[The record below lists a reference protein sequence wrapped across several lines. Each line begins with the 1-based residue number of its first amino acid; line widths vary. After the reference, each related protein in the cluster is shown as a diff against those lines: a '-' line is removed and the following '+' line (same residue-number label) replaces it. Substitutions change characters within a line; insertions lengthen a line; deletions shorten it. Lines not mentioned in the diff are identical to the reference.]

1 MLVLALQARELAE
14 HARVANE
21 VAGAESNRELLRMA
35 ADVHRVFID
44 YPELRPHFLEESP
57 EPPSA
62 VEEVRLTVVTEMVAD
77 ALQVGIETAGRLAA
91 SQRYVEL
98 WGDCIDT
105 TRASSSRLR
114 AFSTNPGPWP
124 TLTTRVATYDATPSL
139 SPLTEASRNGE
150 DRAFGCRRG

>member
-1 MLVLALQARELAE
+1 
-14 HARVANE
+14 
-21 VAGAESNRELLRMA
+21 MA
-35 ADVHRVFID
+35 AEVHRVFID
-44 YPELRPHFLEESP
+44 YPELRPHFLDESP

-62 VEEVRLTVVTEMVAD
+62 VEEVRLTVVTEMLAD
-77 ALQVGIETAGRLAA
+77 ALQVGRETAGRLAA

-124 TLTTRVATYDATPSL
+124 TLTTRVATYDATPSP
-139 SPLTEASRNGE
+139 SPLPRHHVMGKIARLDVDAVREGRIPMSVLALPLRFDWAVGVR
-150 DRAFGCRRG
+150 RAP